1 MYLYLEEVSFLKNYL
16 SIIYEIG
23 YSLMDFFWVNIMG
36 GPEIRFESQ
45 TSRLEHYCWDHL
57 LRSLCSL
64 KHQEFDSC

>member
-23 YSLMDFFWVNIMG
+23 YSLMDFFGVNIMG
-36 GPEIRFESQ
+36 GPKIRFESQ
-45 TSRLEHYCWDHL
+45 TSRLEHYCDDHL
-57 LRSLCSL
+57 LCSLCSL